1 MSTNPPISRPTG
13 LVNYNEKGSL
23 GCGKPSGT
31 LPATD
36 AGAKSLIIGRAWTL
50 ADKKPAKRDG
60 NQGAEECEGETK
72 IDPSNRDSLSNWRG
86 RQTSWGGQSAGRKNL
101 CRQATMQEKDFGPE
115 RRPGQF
121 RQALHPRGPKCWKNP
136 WTQRLRPGVPRQGSI
151 SPSEARTETQE

>member
-50 ADKKPAKRDG
+50 ADKKPAKREG
-60 NQGAEECEGETK
+60 NRWSIRELRSVRRNK
-72 IDPSNRDSLSNWRG
+72 NR
-86 RQTSWGGQSAGRKNL
+86 
-101 CRQATMQEKDFGPE
+101 P
-115 RRPGQF
+115 
-121 RQALHPRGPKCWKNP
+121 
-136 WTQRLRPGVPRQGSI
+136 
-151 SPSEARTETQE
+151 